1 MRLKMILTLVGSA
14 LLLCAPV
21 VPADTTADT
30 TVVTVDSTD
39 STDPVGP
46 AGESSARQS
55 SRSLVYTMLI
65 EGAIGAVTAE
75 RIDEAVELAEDEDA
89 ELLIIMLDTP
99 GGFTNSTWEISKSIL
114 NSQVPVC
121 VYIAPLGATAGS
133 AGVYITYSAH
143 FAAMAPTANIG
154 AAHPVGGGGEEIDS
168 VMNEKV
174 THDAAAKIRAT
185 AEKWGR
191 NGEWAER
198 AVRESVSIT
207 ATEALDSN
215 VVEIIATD
223 IDDLL
228 DQLNGREIEMPY
240 GTKTME
246 LDRVDI
252 EDIDPSFAQLV
263 LQIVTSPEIVLLL
276 FSIGGLGITLELY
289 NPGSIFPGVVGAICL
304 ILAFYGMQTL
314 PINVAGLAL
323 IVLAIALWIAEI
335 KVISHG
341 VLFVGGLVSF
351 FFGGL
356 MLVDSVDPALQI
368 SISFLVWFT
377 VIFAAIFG
385 LIIWVVIRAHR
396 RGVVVGDESMPGKI
410 AEVRTMGQVYVEGA
424 LWQAQCNEE
433 LTQGDKVE
441 IISVDK
447 LLLKVRKINSK

>member
-1 MRLKMILTLVGSA
+1 MRLKMIFALVGVA
-14 LLLCAPV
+14 LLICAPLIQ
-21 VPADTTADT
+21 ADTTTDT
-30 TVVTVDSTD
+30 TTSTNDSVDQT
-39 STDPVGP
+39 PV
-46 AGESSARQS
+46 RQIG
-55 SRSLVYTMLI
+55 RTLVYTMSI
-65 EGAIGAVTAE
+65 EGAIGAVTGE
-75 RIDEAVELAEDEDA
+75 RISEAIEIAEDEDA
-89 ELLIIMLDTP
+89 ELLIIFLDTP
-99 GGFTNSTWEISKSIL
+99 GGFTNSTWGISKSIL

-154 AAHPVGGGGEEIDS
+154 AAHPVGGGGKEIDS

-174 THDAAAKIRAT
+174 TNDAAAKIRAT

-207 ATEALDSN
+207 ASEALDSN

-223 IDDLL
+223 IDDLI
-228 DQLNGREIEMPY
+228 DQLDGRAIEMPY
-240 GTKTME
+240 GEKTMS
-246 LDRVDI
+246 LAHVDI
-252 EDIDPSFAQLV
+252 EEIDPSFAQLV
-263 LQIVTSPEIVLLL
+263 LQIITSPEIVLLL

-289 NPGSIFPGVVGAICL
+289 NPGSIFPGVVGAISL

-368 SISFLVWFT
+368 SLSFLIWFT
-377 VIFAAIFG
+377 VIFAALFG
-385 LIIWVVIRAHR
+385 LIIWLVIRAHR
-396 RGVVVGDESMPGKI
+396 RGVAIGDEGMPGKI
-410 AEVRTMGQVYVEGA
+410 AEVRTKDMVYVDGA
-424 LWQAQCNEE
+424 LWKAECDEE
-433 LTQGDKVE
+433 LVKGDKVE
-441 IISVDK
+441 IVSVDK
-447 LLLKVRKINSK
+447 LLLKVKKINSK

>member
-1 MRLKMILTLVGSA
+1 MRLKMIFALVGVA
-14 LLLCAPV
+14 LLICAPLIQ
-21 VPADTTADT
+21 ADTTT
-30 TVVTVDSTD
+30 STTD
-39 STDPVGP
+39 SVDQPPV
-46 AGESSARQS
+46 RQIG
-55 SRSLVYTMLI
+55 RTLVYTMSI

-75 RIDEAVELAEDEDA
+75 RISEAIEIAEDEDA
-89 ELLIIMLDTP
+89 ELLIIFLDTP

-114 NSQVPVC
+114 NSHVPVC

-168 VMNEKV
+168 VMNEKI
-174 THDAAAKIRAT
+174 TNDAAAKIRAT

-207 ATEALDSN
+207 ASEALDSN
-215 VVEIIATD
+215 VVEIIAAD
-223 IDDLL
+223 IDDLI
-228 DQLNGREIEMPY
+228 DQLDGRKIGMPY
-240 GTKTME
+240 GEKTMS
-246 LDRVDI
+246 LARVDI
-252 EDIDPSFAQLV
+252 EEIDPSFAQLV
-263 LQIVTSPEIVLLL
+263 LQIITSPEIVLLL

-289 NPGSIFPGVVGAICL
+289 NPGSIFPGVVGAISL

-368 SISFLVWFT
+368 SLSFLIWFT
-377 VIFAAIFG
+377 VVFAAVFG
-385 LIIWVVIRAHR
+385 LIIWLVIRAHR
-396 RGVVVGDESMPGKI
+396 RMVAIGDEGMPGKI
-410 AEVRTMGQVYVEGA
+410 AEVRTKGQVYVDGA
-424 LWQAQCNEE
+424 LWKAECDEE
-433 LTQGDKVE
+433 LVKGDKVE
-441 IISVDK
+441 IVSVDK
-447 LLLKVRKINSK
+447 LLLNVKKINSK

>member
-1 MRLKMILTLVGSA
+1 MRLKTIFALIGVFCLVGEPTLQA
-14 LLLCAPV
+14 DTA
-21 VPADTTADT
+21 ADTTAIA
-30 TVVTVDSTD
+30 TD
-39 STDPVGP
+39 SADTPVVKQKG
-46 AGESSARQS
+46 
-55 SRSLVYTMLI
+55 RSLVLTMSI

-75 RIDEAVELAEDEDA
+75 RIAEAVEIAEDEDA

-114 NSQVPVC
+114 NSHVPVC

-174 THDAAAKIRAT
+174 TNDAAAKIRAT

-207 ATEALDSN
+207 ASEALDSN
-215 VVEIIATD
+215 VVEIIADD
-223 IDDLL
+223 IDDLIAQL
-228 DQLNGREIEMPY
+228 DGRDIDMPY
-240 GTKTME
+240 GQKTMA
-246 LDRVDI
+246 LDRVDV
-252 EDIDPSFAQLV
+252 EEIDPSFAQMV
-263 LQIVTSPEIVLLL
+263 LQIITSPEIVLLL

-289 NPGSIFPGVVGAICL
+289 NPGSIFPGVVGAISL

-368 SISFLVWFT
+368 SLSFLIWFT
-377 VIFAAIFG
+377 LIMSALFG
-385 LIIWVVIRAHR
+385 LVIWLVIRAHSR
-396 RGVVVGDESMPGKI
+396 SVAIGDEGMPGKI
-410 AEVRTMGQVYVEGA
+410 AEVRTKGQVYVDGA
-424 LWQAQCNEE
+424 LWKAECDEE
-433 LTQGDKVE
+433 LVKGDKVE
-441 IISVDK
+441 IVSVDK
-447 LLLKVRKINSK
+447 LLLKVKKTNSK